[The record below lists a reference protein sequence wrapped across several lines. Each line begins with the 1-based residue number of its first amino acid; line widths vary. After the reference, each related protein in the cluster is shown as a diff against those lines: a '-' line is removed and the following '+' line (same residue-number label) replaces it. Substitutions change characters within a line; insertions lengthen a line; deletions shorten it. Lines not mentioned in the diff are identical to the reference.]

1 MMAAALLPVCISCA
15 EQAGQPETISV
26 ITWAG
31 VSARNSAEVFPLLK
45 ECGIDIHLG
54 LYGTADEAATAL
66 DEAQKAGL
74 KLIPGFPQVKDSTAQ
89 AVSRFREHP
98 ALYAWH
104 LKDEPETWDIP
115 WLRELVAKV
124 DSLDGKHPCYINLYP
139 EWAWGSDCYEDRI
152 EYFASEVDVPF
163 YSFDHYPVTQNGDG
177 SISIRP
183 GWYRN
188 LEFVSAMAERHCKPF
203 WAFALTTSHH
213 LGPPSPPAFYPVP
226 TLGHLR
232 LQVFSD
238 LLYGAQAIQ
247 YFTAGGLYD
256 AKNHRKTGVYDLVKQ
271 VNSEIKAYS
280 PVFLGCDV
288 ENVWH
293 IGPNIPAETIPL
305 DLNALEGVR
314 KLDISGEGAVVSLI
328 SNGKRK
334 YLAVQNSDCT
344 APATLSIEFSGKVK
358 RLIPVS
364 GNSIEASGKSLENVR
379 FDNRPFILEEG
390 NVAIFRIK

>member
-1 MMAAALLPVCISCA
+1 MKDMRHINAIIAAVLLPLCISCA
-15 EQAGQPETISV
+15 KPAKTIPV

-45 ECGIDIHLG
+45 ECGIDVHLG
-54 LYGTADEAATAL
+54 LYNTADEAATAL

-89 AVSRFREHP
+89 SVARFREHP

-115 WLRELVAKV
+115 WLKALAAKV

-163 YSFDHYPVTQNGDG
+163 YSFDQYPVTQNDDG
-177 SISIRP
+177 SITIRP

-188 LEFVSAMAERHCKPF
+188 LEQVSAMAKRHCKPF

-213 LGPPSPPAFYPVP
+213 LGAPSPEAFYPVP

-256 AKNHRKTGVYDLVKQ
+256 AKNHCKTGVYDLVKQ

-280 PVFLGCDV
+280 PVFLGCNV

-293 IGPNIPAETIPL
+293 TGAEIPAGTMELKGMPHRCVTS
-305 DLNALEGVR
+305 LEV
-314 KLDISGEGAVVSLI
+314 SGKGAVISLI
-328 SNGKRK
+328 TNGNHE
-334 YLAVQNSDCT
+334 YLAVQNRDCT
-344 APATLSIEFSGKVK
+344 APAKLDVKFSRRVK
-358 RLIPVS
+358 LVSVS
-364 GNSIEASGKSLENVR
+364 GLR
-379 FDNRPFILEEG
+379 PFDNGPMTLEPG
-390 NVAIFRIK
+390 NVVLFKLK